1 MTQTRP
7 GERLRLLTDTST
19 DQYRALMEQAVD
31 RIGSRFAHT
40 EHPAATTSPEELAD
54 AVGAV
59 DLDGPPAGPMA
70 AVEEID
76 RLFMQEAVWF
86 HTPGYLAHLNCP
98 VEVTAVVSEAVQAAV
113 NTSVDTYDQSRAAT
127 FIERHVLSWA
137 CGRAGFDQGDGM
149 FTSGGTQSNLQAL
162 LLARERA
169 LDGLPEE
176 SRSRQLPQLTVL
188 SSAESHFSVAKSA
201 MILGLPSFAVVP
213 VHTDDHGRLCPI
225 ALREAMEDVQC
236 RGRTVMAVVATA
248 GTTDRGV
255 IDPLEQIA
263 DAVDSA
269 EAQMAQRPW
278 LHVDGAYGG
287 GLLVSQAHRGR
298 LAGVE
303 RADSLTVDFHKM
315 FFQPVPASALLLRQ
329 PEHFAHAQWNAE
341 YLNPASSPEP
351 NQVDRSL
358 QTTRRF
364 DALKLFATLRGAG
377 AEALGH
383 AVDEVLTLAA
393 EVHAAVEAH
402 PSLQLLSPTDL
413 STVLFRWQPTGVT
426 DELAD
431 ALVALIRSSLQR
443 TGRLWVAK
451 TMLEGRPALKLTLL
465 NPEGSC
471 TQVIDSLEDLVSCAE
486 DLHAELYGGS
496 HRAERTAETTDDP
509 DAPGPP
515 ADTGEEA
522 APAGT
527 HSPATAQTQETA
539 DPRFQEVAL

>member
-1 MTQTRP
+1 MTQTRQ

-19 DQYRALMEQAVD
+19 DQYRALMEQAAD
-31 RIGSRFAHT
+31 RIASRFAHT
-40 EHPAATTSPEELAD
+40 GQPAATTSAEELASTI
-54 AVGAV
+54 GAI
-59 DLDGPPAGPMA
+59 DLDAPPAGPQA

-98 VEVTAVVSEAVQAAV
+98 VEVTAVTAEAVQAAV

-127 FIERHVLSWA
+127 FIERQVLAWA
-137 CGRAGFDQGDGM
+137 CRRAGYSQGDGM

-169 LDGLPEE
+169 LESLPEE
-176 SRSRQLPQLTVL
+176 SRSRQLPRLTVL
-188 SSAESHFSVAKSA
+188 TSAESHFSVAKSA
-201 MILGLPSFAVVP
+201 MILGLPSSAVVS
-213 VHTDDHGRLCPI
+213 VHTDDAGRLCPA
-225 ALREAMEDVQC
+225 ALRAAMEDLQYQ
-236 RGRTVMAVVATA
+236 GRTVMAVVATA

-263 DAVDSA
+263 DAVDAA

-287 GLLVSQAHRGR
+287 GLLVSRAHRGR

-377 AEALGH
+377 AEALGA
-383 AVDEVLTLAA
+383 AVDEVLRLAA
-393 EVHAAVEAH
+393 EVHAAVEVH
-402 PSLQLLSPTDL
+402 PSLHLLSPTDL
-413 STVLFRWQPTGVT
+413 STVLFRWQPAGVT
-426 DELAD
+426 DEQAD
-431 ALVALIRSSLQR
+431 ALVPLIRSTLQR
-443 TGRLWVAK
+443 TGRVWVAK
-451 TMLEGRPALKLTLL
+451 TVLESRPALKLTLL
-465 NPEGSC
+465 NPDVSC
-471 TQVIDSLEDLVSCAE
+471 LQVLDSLEELVACAE
-486 DLHAELYGGS
+486 GLHAEVHAEAHAEVHGGT
-496 HRAERTAETTDDP
+496 RDDAETP
-509 DAPGPP
+509 S
-515 ADTGEEA
+515 TGED
-522 APAGT
+522 AG
-527 HSPATAQTQETA
+527 SA
-539 DPRFQEVAL
+539 DARLQGVSL